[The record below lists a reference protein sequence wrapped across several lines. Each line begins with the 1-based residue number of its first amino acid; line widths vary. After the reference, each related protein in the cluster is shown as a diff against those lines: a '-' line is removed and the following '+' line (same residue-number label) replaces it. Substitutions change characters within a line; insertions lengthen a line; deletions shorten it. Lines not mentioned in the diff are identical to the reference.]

1 MNKLLLLLIVV
12 VFSLSSSIYAQKTV
26 SGQVLENDSNQ
37 PIPEVSVLVKGTNK
51 GATTDFDGNFAIK
64 DVDAN
69 SVLIFSYMGFITQEI
84 TIGQQSVVNVTLL
97 SDENKLDEVVVTA
110 LNIERD
116 KASLGYSVAQIDA
129 VEVNIVKD
137 NNVMNSL
144 TGKVSG
150 LQITQANT
158 GVDGS
163 SRILLRGITTIS
175 GSNRPLVVVDGI
187 PISGGGGGGG
197 YAYGGTDSGDAMS
210 DINPDDVESISV
222 LKGAGASAAYGSLG
236 MNGVIIITTKSGKRK
251 GGAGISFSSSLMI
264 TDIMLSPDL
273 QNEYGTGAF
282 DQHAPIGADGKP
294 VRDYPFSW
302 SWGPKMEGQEYT
314 NWLGEKDSFSPQGDP
329 FKEFYQM
336 GVSSTNSIVF
346 EGSSEKN
353 SFRLSITDQ
362 RSQGI
367 VPNNTLKKQTYN
379 LRASSHLT
387 DRFMVDGRISYVRAD
402 VKNRPELAEGPSNT
416 SLQLSLMAPDVRLED
431 LKNNTVDANGNEL
444 NPLNDPTFVNPYWA
458 LDNVYNEDLKDRFQG
473 VISAKFDVNDH
484 LLFTGKSGMDYILSD
499 GVSHVARGAR
509 AIWGGLGNYTHG
521 TGKSTLWNSDILG
534 TYKTSVVGININA
547 SLGANFRYESGSSIA
562 FTGVDEK
569 VPNFYRIGNY
579 KNVYPSDSTWK
590 KNVYSFY
597 GLAEIS
603 YGGFLYFDATIRNDN
618 SSALP
623 SENNSYWYH
632 SENASLLFSKLF
644 GIESKWFNMGKIR
657 GSYATVGNDTGPYRT
672 QSVYYINGSTTLD
685 YTVASIPGSLPAAD
699 LKPEH
704 SESWEVGMELGFFNN
719 RINMDVTYY
728 ETLTTDQ
735 IMGVPISGTSGYS
748 SKVVNAGSIKN
759 TGIEASL
766 NLIPVETTNFRWDM
780 GINYT
785 QSTSVVESL
794 NEGLESIILGYNSN
808 AGVTV
813 EARPGEDFGSLYGV
827 DFKRDNF
834 DRILVS
840 DYGTI
845 SKGEVKNFGSVTP
858 DFYGGLTNNFKYKN
872 ISLRTTIAGQ
882 YGGVFY
888 SYGRGYRMFFGTD
901 QRSLEGRVGG
911 IVIDGINENT
921 GAPNT
926 VAIPALNK
934 QFLEIF
940 SNQIVTNMMLDATN
954 VRMKEIVLTYNFP
967 KRMIQNSP
975 IQGLSVSAIGTN
987 LFFIY
992 NPAGDIDPEAGY
1004 GGGTSGT
1011 AVELGSL
1018 PSTRSYGLN
1027 FNINF

>member
-1 MNKLLLLLIVV
+1 MNKLLLLLGVMI
-12 VFSLSSSIYAQKTV
+12 FTLSGSVYAQKMV
-26 SGQVLENDSNQ
+26 SGQVLEEDSNQ
-37 PIPEVSVLVKGTNK
+37 PIPEVSVLVKGTSK
-51 GATTDFDGNFAIK
+51 GAITDFDGNFAIK

-69 SVLIFSYMGFITQEI
+69 SILVFSYMGFITQEI
-84 TIGQQSVVNVTLL
+84 TVGDQSVISIALMA
-97 SDENKLDEVVVTA
+97 DENKLDEVVVTA

-129 VEVNIVKD
+129 AEVNIVKD

-175 GSNRPLVVVDGI
+175 GSNRPLVVIDGI
-187 PISGGGGGGG
+187 PVGGGSSG
-197 YAYGGTDSGDAMS
+197 ASQWGGTDGGDALS
-210 DINPDDVESISV
+210 DINPDDVASISV

-236 MNGVIIITTKSGKRK
+236 MNGVIIITTKTGERK
-251 GGAGISFSSSLMI
+251 GGIGVSLSSSFTV

-282 DQHAPIGADGKP
+282 DQHAPIGPDGRP

-314 NWLGEKDSFSPQGDP
+314 NWLGEKDTFSPQPDP

-336 GVSSTNSIVF
+336 GTNSTNTIAF
-346 EGSSEKN
+346 QGASEKN

-362 RSQGI
+362 NSQGI

-379 LRASSHLT
+379 LRASSNLT
-387 DRFMVDGRISYVRAD
+387 DRFSVDGRVSYIRAK

-444 NPLNDPTFVNPYWA
+444 NPLNDPTYVNPYWA
-458 LDNVYNEDLKDRFQG
+458 LDNVYNEDLKDRIQG
-473 VISAKFDVNDH
+473 VVSAKFDVNEH
-484 LLFTGKSGMDYILSD
+484 LLFTGKSGMDYIIRD
-499 GVSHVARGAR
+499 GVSHAARGAR
-509 AIWGGLGNYTHG
+509 AISEGLGNYSHSTS
-521 TGKSTLWNSDILG
+521 KSTIWNSDILG
-534 TYKTSVVGININA
+534 TYKTSVVGIGINA
-547 SLGANFRYESGSSIA
+547 SLGANYRSEFGSSI
-562 FTGVDEK
+562 GVSGKDEK
-569 VPNFYRIGNY
+569 TPDFYRISNY
-579 KNVYPSDSTWK
+579 KNSYSSDYSWK

-597 GLAEIS
+597 GLAELS
-603 YGGFLYFDATIRNDN
+603 YGGFFYFDATLRNDN

-623 SENNSYWYH
+623 SDNNSYWYH
-632 SENASLLFSKLF
+632 SENASLLFTKLF
-644 GIESKWFNMGKIR
+644 GINSKTFNMGKLR
-657 GSYATVGNDTGPYRT
+657 ASYATVGNDTGPYRT
-672 QSVYYINGSTTLD
+672 QSVYNVNQTPTLD
-685 YTVASIPGSLPAAD
+685 YSVASIPGSLPAVD

-719 RINMDVTYY
+719 RINLDVTYY

-735 IMGVPISGTSGYS
+735 IMAVPISGTSGFS

-766 NLIPVETTNFRWDM
+766 NLIPVQTDNFRWDM
-780 GINYT
+780 GLNYT
-785 QSTSVVESL
+785 QSTSMVESL
-794 NEGLESIILGYNSN
+794 NEGLESIVLGSNKN

-813 EARPGEDFGSLYGV
+813 EARPGEEFGSIYGV

-834 DRILVS
+834 GRILVS

-845 SKGEVKNFGSVTP
+845 SKGEITNFGSVTP
-858 DFYGGLTNNFKYKN
+858 DFYGGITNNFKYKN
-872 ISLRTTIAGQ
+872 ISLRTTISGQ

-888 SYGRGYRMFFGTD
+888 SHGRGYRMFFGTD

-911 IVIDGINENT
+911 IVYDGINENT

-934 QFLEIF
+934 QLSEVF

-954 VRMKEIVLTYNFP
+954 VRIKEIVLTYNFP
-967 KRMIQNSP
+967 KRMMQNSP
-975 IQGLSVSAIGTN
+975 IQSLSVSAIGTN

-992 NPAGDIDPEAGY
+992 NAAGDIDPEAGY
-1004 GGGTSGT
+1004 SSGTSGT
-1011 AVELGSL
+1011 YMEVGSL